1 MSAHVRVVLDAE
13 CRDRLL
19 DLARRGTTKARAIS
33 RAHILL
39 LADRSWGERRTR
51 EAIAQTLSCSVSR
64 VSRVCRRFVEEGLE
78 AALHERTRCGG
89 PPRVTGDIEAQLVVL
104 ACSNP
109 PEGRKRWTVRL
120 LADQMVVLGKIDR
133 LSSTTVC
140 RKLKAN
146 EIKPW
151 QVKSWCV
158 PKPSA
163 RFVAKMED
171 VLDVY
176 ARPYDPRFPV
186 VCLDEASK
194 ELRSTPHGTQPA
206 VPGEAA
212 REDYEY
218 QRHGTAN
225 IFLSVEP
232 LAGKRTVR
240 VTERR
245 TDVDF
250 ARELRQ
256 LVEVDYQ
263 HAERVVLVTGNL
275 NIHGVNALYETFEPE
290 VARRIARR
298 VEWHFTPEHAS
309 WLNIAEIELAA
320 LTTQCLNR
328 RIGGKDELE
337 RQVTAW
343 QDLRNRQRSRVVWQ
357 FRTEHARIKL
367 RRLYPRYKEP
377 ELV

>member
-13 CRDRLL
+13 SRNRLL
-19 DLARRGTTKARAIS
+19 TLTRRGTGKARTIS
-33 RAHILL
+33 RAQTLL
-39 LADRSWGERRTR
+39 LADRSQGERRTR
-51 EAIAQTLSCSVSR
+51 KAIAQTLSCSVAR

-78 AALHERTRCGG
+78 AALHERPRCGG
-89 PPRVTGDIEAQLVVL
+89 PPRITGDIEAQLVVL
-104 ACSNP
+104 ACSDP
-109 PEGRKRWTVRL
+109 PEGRKRWTLRL
-120 LADQMVVLGKIDR
+120 LAEQIVALGHIDR
-133 LSSTTVC
+133 LSNATVC

-151 QVKSWCV
+151 QVKSWCI
-158 PKPSA
+158 PKASA
-163 RFVAKMED
+163 QFVAKMED

-176 ARPYDPRFPV
+176 ARPYDPHFPV

-194 ELRSTPHGTQPA
+194 ELRSTPHGTQPT
-206 VPGEAA
+206 VPCEAA

-225 IFLSVEP
+225 IFLAVEP

-245 TDVDF
+245 TNVDF
-250 ARELRQ
+250 AQELRQ
-256 LVEVDYQ
+256 LVEVDYR
-263 HAERVVLVTGNL
+263 HAERVVLVTDNL
-275 NIHGVNALYETFEPE
+275 NIHSVNALYQTFEPE
-290 VARRIARR
+290 IARRIARR

-320 LTTQCLNR
+320 LATQCLSR
-328 RIGGKDELE
+328 RIGNKDELE
-337 RQVTAW
+337 RQVAAW
-343 QDLRNRQRSRVVWQ
+343 QDARNRSKSMVLWQ
-357 FRTEHARIKL
+357 FRTEDARTKL

-377 ELV
+377 ELM